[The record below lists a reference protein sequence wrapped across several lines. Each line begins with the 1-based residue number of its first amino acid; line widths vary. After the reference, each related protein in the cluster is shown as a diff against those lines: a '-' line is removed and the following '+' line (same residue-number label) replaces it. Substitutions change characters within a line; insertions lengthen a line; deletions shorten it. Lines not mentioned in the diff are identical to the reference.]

1 MALSGLRARRSR
13 TRAETSTP
21 AGQTTRQDLQLRQ
34 AATTGSASS
43 ARGVRE
49 KRVPPARAHRL
60 GRPDVVD
67 RADGVALPARGAR
80 LNEAGNVDRF
90 RERDVGELHAGIE
103 KAAGIESV
111 LDPDEEVVHLGAVQ
125 VAQELRPH
133 APIAVLSADRAAELR
148 DHDPVDLP

>member
-1 MALSGLRARRSR
+1 M
-13 TRAETSTP
+13 
-21 AGQTTRQDLQLRQ
+21 
-34 AATTGSASS
+34 
-43 ARGVRE
+43 
-49 KRVPPARAHRL
+49 
-60 GRPDVVD
+60 D

-148 DHDPVDLP
+148 DHDPVDLPVDPNHFLEVGRVGQVQEWVDVGVPVADMAVQGDGDVHFPKVFFEVLNQIGKPLG